1 MLYRNKPVRDWDLGI
16 TLYYGDVIRHAAIPV
31 VIGSATIPLPP
42 PPAAMHNP
50 TAAEIDFAL
59 QLEGIVWAIDQTLG
73 KGASAAAPELV
84 AACIQRQAIRELSE
98 AIYTVAGQIDNGLHA
113 IANAIPEP

>member
-1 MLYRNKPVRDWDLGI
+1 
-16 TLYYGDVIRHAAIPV
+16 
-31 VIGSATIPLPP
+31 
-42 PPAAMHNP
+42 MHNP

-98 AIYTVAGQIDNGLHA
+98 AVREGSGTIQGGLHA

>member
-16 TLYYGDVIRHAAIPV
+16 TLHYGAVIRHAAIPV
-31 VIGSATIPLPP
+31 VIGSARVSLPP

-50 TAAEIDFAL
+50 TAAEIDLAL
-59 QLEGIVWAIDQTLG
+59 QLDGIVWAIDQTLG
-73 KGASAAAPELV
+73 KGAAVAAPQLV
-84 AACIQRQAIRELSE
+84 AACIQRQAIRDLSE
-98 AIYTVAGQIDNGLHA
+98 AIHTAGDQIDNGLHA